1 MFVLSEVAFEEPGE
15 GAAIVFLLLLK
26 VFFFSFL
33 SIRGPKIIESPG
45 TGCPYIFRTLVEN
58 HVRDDISFRASVPEF
73 TIVCNTPMLEIESLV
88 ALVAGVKL
96 CLKLDTS
103 NLVIYSTAV
112 FMCVPAPD
120 LEKFCPDRNVLERL
134 VPFRSVFCVFE
145 TRPFANV
152 VQLVRDLHFVI
163 RDLRT
168 IRVSAARVADSC
180 SKGAF

>member
-1 MFVLSEVAFEEPGE
+1 MAFEEPGE

-33 SIRGPKIIESPG
+33 SISGPKIIESPG
-45 TGCPYIFRTLVEN
+45 TRCPYIFRTLVEN
-58 HVRDDISFRASVPEF
+58 HVLGDIPFRASVPEF
-73 TIVCNTPMLEIESLV
+73 TIVCNTPVLEIESFV

-96 CLKLDTS
+96 CLKLDAS
-103 NLVIYSTAV
+103 NLVIHSTAV

-152 VQLVRDLHFVI
+152 VQLVRDTYFII
-163 RDLRT
+163 RDLSS
-168 IRVSAARVADSC
+168 IRISTTRVADSC
-180 SKGAF
+180 SKGAL

>member
-1 MFVLSEVAFEEPGE
+1 MAFEEPGE

-33 SIRGPKIIESPG
+33 SISGPKIIESSG
-45 TGCPYIFRTLVEN
+45 TRCPYIFRTLVEN
-58 HVRDDISFRASVPEF
+58 HILGDIPFRASVPEF
-73 TIVCNTPMLEIESLV
+73 TIVCNTPVLEIESFV

-96 CLKLDTS
+96 CLKLDAS
-103 NLVIYSTAV
+103 NLVIHSTAV

-152 VQLVRDLHFVI
+152 VQLVRDTNIFLFLYEFAI
-163 RDLRT
+163 CGFT
-168 IRVSAARVADSC
+168 TNMADT
-180 SKGAF
+180 